1 MSGAEPTCFTGFFLL
16 TEKAGTG
23 DAQEA
28 WLQVCSSP
36 HFSEG
41 RLLLER
47 FGLMLSFVGEFR
59 DIQETLFSFEVGTK
73 ENNRSA
79 LLQTISV
86 LGMGPCCGSA
96 TYLVDETHT
105 RICNVIHQVRCE
117 LPLILPGS
125 YEIGSSQRWGY
136 VSPPFCT
143 QFKPVQQFGLTY
155 YGSGSVPAIKG
166 DRTKRWDIISTF
178 KGLTIW
184 DKTYTYVTVK
194 LKQTKM

>member
-1 MSGAEPTCFTGFFLL
+1 MF
-16 TEKAGTG
+16 KK
-23 DAQEA
+23 
-28 WLQVCSSP
+28 
-36 HFSEG
+36 H
-41 RLLLER
+41 
-47 FGLMLSFVGEFR
+47 
-59 DIQETLFSFEVGTK
+59 LFSFEVGTE
-73 ENNRSA
+73 ENNCSA

-96 TYLVDETHT
+96 TYLVNETHT

-155 YGSGSVPAIKG
+155 YGSGNVPAIKG
-166 DRTKRWDIISTF
+166 DRTKR
-178 KGLTIW
+178 
-184 DKTYTYVTVK
+184 
-194 LKQTKM
+194 